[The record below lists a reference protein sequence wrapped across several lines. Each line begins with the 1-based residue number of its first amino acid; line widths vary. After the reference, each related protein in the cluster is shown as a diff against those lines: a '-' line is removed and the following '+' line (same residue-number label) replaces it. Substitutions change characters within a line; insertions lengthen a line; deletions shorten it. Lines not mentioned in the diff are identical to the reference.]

1 MEIVLLIMLTVAG
14 LGGYVVVQARS
25 PLRDQPTPVRTPR
38 DALVTARDKICRQIE
53 IMESRSRDFRRNTS
67 NDWSEEALDTLRA
80 ELRAIEEELGAGT

>member
-14 LGGYVVVQARS
+14 LGAYVVVQARS